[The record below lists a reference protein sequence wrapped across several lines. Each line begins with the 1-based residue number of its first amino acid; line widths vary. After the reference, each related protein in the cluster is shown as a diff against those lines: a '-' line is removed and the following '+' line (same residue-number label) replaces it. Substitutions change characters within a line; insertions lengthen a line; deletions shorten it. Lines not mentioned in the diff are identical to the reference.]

1 MANIQLDLFNNF
13 YKDKNVLITGHC
25 GFKGSWLALWLKE
38 LGANVIGYGLAPYT
52 ENDNFE
58 VIKLKDKIIDIRGDI
73 RDLNKLNDV
82 FSDYKPEIIFHLAAQ
97 PLVKLSYENPKETYE
112 INVLGT
118 LNVLEAI
125 RQSTTVK
132 VAVMITTDKCYE
144 NKEQIWPYR
153 EEDPL
158 GGHDPYSSSKACCE
172 LIISSYK
179 KSFFNQE
186 TYKLHKKAIA
196 SVRAGNVIGG
206 GDWSKDRIIP
216 DCIRALRNNESIKI
230 RNPKAIRPWQYV
242 LEPLFGYLE
251 LAKKMHYD
259 GTSYCGPWNFGPDFE
274 SIVKVSSLV
283 DLTIKAWGS
292 GRCDLTCYNNG
303 PHEANL
309 LSLDCTKAKL
319 LLGWKPRLKIEEAIN
334 YTIEWYKCFE
344 NSDMYKFDVNQ
355 IYNYCGLR
363 K

>member
-1 MANIQLDLFNNF
+1 MANIQLDLFDNF

-38 LGANVIGYGLAPYT
+38 LGANVIGYGLAPHT
-52 ENDNFE
+52 KNDNFE

-73 RDLNKLNDV
+73 RDLNKLNDA
-82 FSDYKPEIIFHLAAQ
+82 FSVYKPEIIFHLAAQ
-97 PLVKLSYENPKETYE
+97 PLVRISYENPKETYE
-112 INVLGT
+112 TNVLGT

-153 EEDPL
+153 EDDSL
-158 GGHDPYSSSKACCE
+158 GGYDPYSSSKACCE
-172 LIISSYK
+172 MLINSYR
-179 KSFFNQE
+179 KSFFNKE
-186 TYKLHKKAIA
+186 TYKSHGKAIA

-216 DCIRALRNNESIKI
+216 DCIRALRNNESIRI
-230 RNPKAIRPWQYV
+230 RNPKSIRPWQYV
-242 LEPLFGYLE
+242 LEPLYGYLE
-251 LAKKMHYD
+251 LAKKMYCD
-259 GTSYCGPWNFGPDFE
+259 GTGYCGAWNFGPDFE

-283 DLTIKAWGS
+283 NFVVKAWGS
-292 GRCDLTCYNNG
+292 GSWTSDYYNNG

-319 LLGWKPRLKIEEAIN
+319 LLSWKPKLKIEEAIN
-334 YTIEWYKCFE
+334 YTVEWYKCFE
-344 NSDMYKFDVNQ
+344 NSDMYKFNVDQ
-355 IYNYCGLR
+355 ICNYCRLR